1 MGAFNFKFSKD
12 SLDKLPADLL
22 FAVVFEKNGKK
33 AKSAI
38 LNRGDGGVLLDELL
52 NGELLKALRDQEFS
66 GKEGE
71 TFLFNT
77 FGKTKAKNIL
87 VAGLGAEKKY
97 SLDVLRRLGGK
108 VAQTANKIKAQ
119 SAGGMIEAESVK
131 GFSAATRLKAFC
143 EGAGLAHYQFNQFKK
158 AKPANGAT
166 LKTVWLSAKGGG
178 GLEAA
183 CEEGRIFAAAA
194 NAARDLTNRPP
205 NDLTP
210 SALAAAA
217 QEMASAAA
225 KTKGYK
231 NISCRVWGLKEIRAE
246 KMGALLAV
254 AQGSKEPPAFIHL
267 SYKPSGKAKAKIA
280 IVGKGIT
287 FDSGGLNLKT
297 RDQEFMK
304 FDMAGAAAVVGVFQA
319 LSSLKLNVAVEGFIA
334 SSENMPSGTAYRPGD
349 IIQTRAGKTVE
360 IINTDAEG
368 RLVLADALDVA
379 CECKPDYII
388 DMATL
393 TGGAAYALGEL
404 FTPVLS
410 NDKKLAEKLLA
421 AGEKAGEPSW
431 RLPIVPDYKKG
442 YLKGPADLKNSGSGT
457 KASTIAGALF
467 LEEFVRENKW
477 AHMDIASTAWADEP
491 TAVYSQVGATGN
503 PVRTIL
509 YFLESF

>member
-1 MGAFNFKFSKD
+1 MSVDFKFSKEPLEKI
-12 SLDKLPADLL
+12 SADLL
-22 FAVVFEKNGKK
+22 FVCVFEKNGPKPPPAVLQSGNGGASLDK
-33 AKSAI
+33 AA
-38 LNRGDGGVLLDELL
+38 E
-52 NGELLKALRDQEFS
+52 GELSRVMRDQQFS

-71 TFLFNT
+71 TLLINT
-77 FGKTKAKNIL
+77 LGKTKAKNIL
-87 VAGLGAEKKY
+87 VVGLGGEKKY
-97 SLDVLRRLGGK
+97 SLDTLRRLGGK
-108 VAQTANKIKAQ
+108 VAQAANRIKAL
-119 SAGGMIEAESVK
+119 SAGGVIEPQAVK
-131 GFSAATRLKAFC
+131 GFAAATRLKAFC
-143 EGAGLAHYQFNQFKK
+143 EGVVLAHYQFNQFKK
-158 AKPANGAT
+158 SKPANGAT
-166 LKTVWLSAKGGG
+166 LKTVWFSAKAGSA
-178 GLEAA
+178 GLERA
-183 CEEGRIFAAAA
+183 CEEGKIFATAA
-194 NAARDLTNRPP
+194 NTARDLTNRPP

-217 QEMASAAA
+217 SAVAKAA
-225 KTKGYK
+225 GGK
-231 NISCRVWGLKEIRAE
+231 ISCRVWGPKEIRAQ

-254 AQGSKEPPAFIHL
+254 SQGSKEPPAFIHL

-304 FDMAGAAAVVGVFQA
+304 FDMAGAGAVVAVFQA
-319 LSSLKLNVAVEGFIA
+319 LSSLKLNVAVEGFVA
-334 SSENMPSGTAYRPGD
+334 SSENMPSGTALRPGD

-368 RLVLADALDVA
+368 RLVLADALDLA

-431 RLPIVPDYKKG
+431 RLPIVADYKKG

-457 KASTIAGALF
+457 KASTISGALF

-491 TAVYSQVGATGN
+491 TSIYSQVGATGN

-509 YFLESF
+509 YFLQDF